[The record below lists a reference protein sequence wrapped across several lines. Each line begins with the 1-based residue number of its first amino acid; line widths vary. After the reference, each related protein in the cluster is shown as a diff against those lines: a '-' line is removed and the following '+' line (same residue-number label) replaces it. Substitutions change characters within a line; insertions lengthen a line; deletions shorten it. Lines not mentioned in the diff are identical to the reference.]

1 MKGIMKSQFYTHSF
15 SKSLQVVLLILLALG
30 TTTGY
35 VGAQSNIN
43 PIDSNNNSIES
54 PYKLTIFVVPST
66 EWLGWNSPLEL
77 MKNTAW
83 NKIFPVFP
91 KKKKRAIGHVFVELT
106 DGNFRFFGGMTT
118 QGGNHQMNK
127 VMKEGYNLGILF
139 AAFPGALDC
148 PKKLQVELEKRCE
161 DGEIAFMTFKL
172 HKANFDRLKE
182 YVEEYKQRE
191 YHLIYNGKNQPRRG
205 QGAGCSAFGISFL
218 EVAGLLQDDWKEEWT
233 MAVRV
238 PKHLVGGPS
247 TGQKVPVL
255 SMLFANRWANENEP
269 HLVLELYEPYL
280 IYEWIVN
287 QTEQK
292 NKPSNMKNS
301 MNQKAVGLSFDYSQ
315 VLPPSE
321 PIFLD

>member
-1 MKGIMKSQFYTHSF
+1 MKTQFYTQTF
-15 SKSLQVVLLILLALG
+15 SKSLKVAALIVLSFSTAISNIS
-30 TTTGY
+30 
-35 VGAQSNIN
+35 AQSNIN
-43 PIDSNNNSIES
+43 QLDSSLSTNES
-54 PYKLTIFVVPST
+54 PYQLTIYVVPST
-66 EWLGWNSPLEL
+66 EWLGWNSPLAL

-106 DGNFRFFGGMTT
+106 DGNYRFFGGMTT

-139 AAFPGALDC
+139 AEFPGALDC
-148 PKKLQVELEKRCE
+148 PKKLQIELDKRCE

-172 HKANFDRLKE
+172 HKDNFERLKE
-182 YVEEYKQRE
+182 YVEQYKQRE

-205 QGAGCSAFGISFL
+205 QGAGCSAFGISCL
-218 EVAGLLQDDWKEEWT
+218 EVAGLLQADWKEEWT

-238 PKHLVGGPS
+238 PAHLVGGPS

-255 SMLFANRWANENEP
+255 SMLFANRWANEDEP

-280 IYEWIVN
+280 IHEWIVN
-287 QTEQK
+287 QTKQT
-292 NKPSNMKNS
+292 NKPSNMKTS
-301 MNQKAVGLSFDYSQ
+301 MNEKALGLSFDYTQ
-315 VLPPSE
+315 VLPPSD